1 MGQISEAAA
10 ACRLPRMGCTKGNQW
25 CTGRCKQGRCATC
38 ANGATLLLTPDR
50 PCWLAWGS
58 FGSGDGKFN
67 TPAGVAAGG
76 SGQTYVA
83 DFSNQ
88 RIQEFD
94 ATGRF
99 VRQWG
104 RLGSG
109 DG

>member
-1 MGQISEAAA
+1 
-10 ACRLPRMGCTKGNQW
+10 
-25 CTGRCKQGRCATC
+25 
-38 ANGATLLLTPDR
+38 
-50 PCWLAWGS
+50 
-58 FGSGDGKFN
+58 
-67 TPAGVAAGG
+67 VAAGG

-109 DG
+109 DGQFNGPVGVAVGGNGHVYVTDPGNDRIVRVKPL